1 VTQVSKTIKYRISN
15 EGNMAIEYAEFYYLI
30 GACVAY
36 LAILIAYN
44 AIGGRKKKSKKA

>member
-1 VTQVSKTIKYRISN
+1 MIKYRIDN

-36 LAILIAYN
+36 LAAILIYN
-44 AIGGRKKKSKKA
+44 AIGGKKKKSKKA